1 MFLQSLIN
9 LHQHLFMNANIFQ
22 IFVNSIRVTLVAFLL
37 LLERMLGNSSDILK
51 LLVGIFSQI
60 LVVRFK
66 LFYFLE
72 YFFDVFLAG
81 S

>member
-1 MFLQSLIN
+1 
-9 LHQHLFMNANIFQ
+9 MNANIFQ

-51 LLVGIFSQI
+51 LLVGILPQI